1 VSDHPRDARPDAFAA
16 LRSPY
21 VRGFALG
28 RMLATIGAQIVTVA
42 VGWDLYERT
51 GDALALGLVG
61 LATVAPALVLM
72 LPAGAVSDRFPR
84 RNVAMAAHA
93 LLALAAL
100 GLALIARLDGP
111 VALVYALI
119 VVSGVG
125 RAFAQPSTTTLLAQL
140 LTPAEYQNAY
150 AWLVSS
156 GKIAQVAGPAAGGA
170 LIAVTGEAASSYV
183 VAALANLLFVA
194 ALAAAQRPAVAPASS
209 PSAAVPRPGLTDL
222 FGGVAFIRRTPVF
235 LGAITLDLFGVL
247 FGGAVA
253 LLPVYAKDV
262 LMVGPAG
269 LGVLRAAPAAG
280 AVAMALIATRLPPWR
295 RPGRVMLI
303 AVAGFGLA
311 TIVFGLSRDLALS
324 LLCLTL
330 TGACDAI
337 SVMVRG
343 TIEQAITPD
352 RLRGRVSAINYL
364 FIGLSNELGAFE
376 SGAAAHFLG
385 PVASVVLGGFGT
397 LGVVALVPFLFPALV
412 RVGPVDTLRPDEPEP
427 EASPVAEPARA

>member
-1 VSDHPRDARPDAFAA
+1 V
-16 LRSPY
+16 RS
-21 VRGFALG
+21 FALG
-28 RMLATIGAQIVTVA
+28 RMVATVGAQIVTVA

-51 GDALALGLVG
+51 SDPLALGLVG
-61 LATVAPALVLM
+61 LATVAPATVLM
-72 LPAGAVSDRFPR
+72 LPAGAISDRLSR

-93 LLALAAL
+93 LLVLAAL
-100 GLALIARLDGP
+100 GLAMVAHLDGS
-111 VALVYALI
+111 VALIYALI
-119 VVSGVG
+119 VISGVG

-150 AWLVSS
+150 AWLVST
-156 GKIAQVAGPAAGGA
+156 GKIAQVAGPAAGGV
-170 LIAVTGEAASSYV
+170 LIGLTGEAGSSYA

-194 ALAAAQRPAVAPASS
+194 ALATMPAVAPA
-209 PSAAVPRPGLTDL
+209 PSLARPGLADL
-222 FGGVAFIRRTPVF
+222 FGGIAFIRRTPVF

-253 LLPVYAKDV
+253 LLPIYARDV
-262 LMVGPAG
+262 LMVGPEG

-280 AVAMALIATRLPPWR
+280 AVAMALIAARLPPWR
-295 RPGRVMLI
+295 QPGRAMLI
-303 AVAGFGLA
+303 AVAGFGVA
-311 TIVFGLSRDLALS
+311 TIVFGLSRDLILS
-324 LLCLTL
+324 LVCLTL

-364 FIGLSNELGAFE
+364 FIGLSNEMGAFE
-376 SGAAAHFLG
+376 SGATAHLLG
-385 PVASVVLGGFGT
+385 PVASVVVGGLGT

-412 RVGPVDTLRPDEPEP
+412 RVGPVDTLRPEDPEP
-427 EASPVAEPARA
+427 EASGVAEPARA

>member
-1 VSDHPRDARPDAFAA
+1 VSDQPRPGRHDAFAA
-16 LRSPY
+16 LRIPY

-28 RMLATIGAQIVTVA
+28 RMLATVGAQIVTVA

-51 GDALALGLVG
+51 GDPLALGLVG
-61 LATVAPALVLM
+61 LATVAPAMVLM
-72 LPAGAVSDRFPR
+72 LPAGTVSDRLPR
-84 RNVAMAAHA
+84 RNVSIAAHA

-100 GLALIARLDGP
+100 GLALVTRLDGP
-111 VALVYALI
+111 IALVYALI
-119 VVSGVG
+119 VVSGIG

-150 AWLVSS
+150 AWLVST
-156 GKIAQVAGPAAGGA
+156 GKVAQVAGPAAGGA
-170 LIAVTGEAASSYV
+170 LIALTGEAASSYA
-183 VAALANLLFVA
+183 VAALMNVLFVA
-194 ALAAAQRPAVAPASS
+194 LLAAMPAVPPAPS
-209 PSAAVPRPGLTDL
+209 PTAARPGLGDL
-222 FGGVAFIRRTPVF
+222 FAGVAFIRRTPVF

-253 LLPVYAKDV
+253 LLPVYAKDI

-280 AVAMALIATRLPPWR
+280 AVAMALIATWLPPWQ

-303 AVAGFGLA
+303 SVAGFGLA

-324 LLCLTL
+324 LVCLTL
-330 TGACDAI
+330 TGAFDAI

-364 FIGLSNELGAFE
+364 FIGLSNEMGAFE
-376 SGAAAHFLG
+376 SGALARLIG
-385 PVASVVLGGFGT
+385 PVGSVVLGGFGT
-397 LGVVALVPFLFPALV
+397 LGVVALVPFLFPALM
-412 RVGPVDTLRPDEPEP
+412 RVGPVDSLRPADEPEP
-427 EASPVAEPARA
+427 EPRAVGEPARV